1 MPIIAPRMIKNP
13 IAAIVLPNPSWI
25 VLTIVFTGSTVKA
38 RKSETRNRA
47 INASSF
53 NLDVRKIIATILI
66 PTIIDVN
73 RILIYYV

>member
-13 IAAIVLPNPSWI
+13 IVAIVLPNPSWI

-38 RKSETRNRA
+38 SKRETRNRA

-53 NLDVRKIIATILI
+53 NLDVRIIIATILI
-66 PTIIDVN
+66 PTRIDVN
-73 RILIYYV
+73 RILIYEV